1 MKKKMTAL
9 EWYSDKLMK
18 ILGDKCNEFTAEQTM
33 ANHYALKEA
42 KQLEKQQIVDGVYA
56 GYNYDGARLEE
67 RAEQYYIET
76 YNLTEPI

>member
-1 MKKKMTAL
+1 MENKMTAL

-42 KQLEKQQIVDGVYA
+42 KQLEKQQIVESWSCA
-56 GYNYDGARLEE
+56 QNGYNCNSGED
-67 RAEQYYIET
+67 YYNET
-76 YNLTEPI
+76 YGSERSS